1 MVRYLIGRIADPV
14 FGVAT
19 GIAAYAMWERDPRN
33 AHDHGPGNRLWD
45 LVQRRFQG
53 AEASAA
59 PAVSHAAAPAA
70 PAAVPQTTAAA
81 SLKDETHMFQPV
93 PPANQLPHR
102 LI

>member
-1 MVRYLIGRIADPV
+1 MVHIADPV

-53 AEASAA
+53 APAPAA
-59 PAVSHAAAPAA
+59 PPVSRTATPAA
-70 PAAVPQTTAAA
+70 PAAVVQSDVPAQTHALP
-81 SLKDETHMFQPV
+81 SV
-93 PPANQLPHR
+93 PPADQLPRR

>member
-1 MVRYLIGRIADPV
+1 M

-53 AEASAA
+53 TSAPDA
-59 PAVSHAAAPAA
+59 PPVTRTATPAA
-70 PAAVPQTTAAA
+70 PAATAAPA
-81 SLKDETHMFQPV
+81 AVVQSDVPAQTHALPPV
-93 PPANQLPHR
+93 PPANQLPRR